1 MYLKIWYNKLM
12 AKKRGRKK
20 KAPEAKNTYE
30 VPNVFWKQVGA
41 VFMMVFAV
49 ILVAAWF
56 KPDNAKAIVVMHEWL
71 LMVFGYATYLLPFI
85 LIYLAVKIFRADGNN
100 LPTVVWFAS
109 VIMLILFC
117 GVFGA
122 PSYQSTNQ
130 TGGIVGNFM
139 NGLTVKNIGIGLSI
153 LIYVVLIVVTALF
166 MYAETPAQLFDKI
179 RNIFRAKTEEDS
191 ENARVMR
198 RNSGI
203 EDDDERPRRHLGLKV
218 NNSNAMAP
226 AEAEEKPKIAR
237 GLLRKKDNTKLEEAP
252 APAPATAPEPTA
264 LVAVNDINWKMPP
277 LTLLSKKRSPADPGD
292 TDKIAHI
299 IEDTLK
305 QFNIDVDVE
314 EANVGP
320 RITQYTLR
328 PPQGVKISKIATYD
342 KELALNLAK
351 SKIRIEAPIPGTRAV
366 GVEVENEKQGSVG
379 LHELLQSSEWQK
391 MIADKPL
398 AFTLGKDISGKT
410 VVGNLAKMPHLLIA
424 GTTGSGKSVMT
435 NTLIAS
441 MLYHNSPSD
450 LRLIIVDPKQVEMA
464 AYQDIPHLLTP
475 IITDAPKSLS
485 ALKWA
490 VNEMERRYTV
500 MAEERVKNIVDY
512 NAKMQKNGGKVTI
525 PDEDGNPQQH
535 NEGKMPYIV
544 VIVDEMADLM
554 MQVGKELEMMI
565 VRIAQKGRAAGIHL
579 VLATQ
584 RPEVKVVTGL
594 IKANIPGR
602 IAFAVNNNMDSRVM
616 LDMGGAEKLLGMGDM
631 LYLTTEMMGKPKRVQ
646 GAYVS
651 DEEIEN
657 LTNYLREQAPPN
669 YNDEVISQDVEAKGV
684 MGMGGD
690 SGMGGGDIERQA
702 AEIGIRARKMSTSL
716 LQRQLHIG
724 YGRAAAIIDH
734 LEEMGVV
741 GPAPGGSKPR
751 EVLITSM
758 DEYPG

>member
-1 MYLKIWYNKLM
+1 M

-41 VFMMVFAV
+41 VFMMLLAV
-49 ILVAAWF
+49 ILTAAWF
-56 KPDNAKAIVVMHEWL
+56 RPKSAAL
-71 LMVFGYATYLLPFI
+71 LTPMQNGLMYVLGYATYLLPFI
-85 LIYLAVKIFRADGNN
+85 LVYLAVKIFRAEGNN
-100 LPTVVWFAS
+100 LPTVVWIAS
-109 VIMLILFC
+109 VLLLLLFC

-122 PSYQSTNQ
+122 PSYGSTNH
-130 TGGIVGNFM
+130 TGGVIGNFM
-139 NGLTVKNIGIGLSI
+139 SEYTVKNIGAPLSI
-153 LIYVVLIVVTALF
+153 LIYVVLIVITALF
-166 MYAETPAQLFDKI
+166 MYAETPAQLFHKI
-179 RNIFRAKTEEDS
+179 QDIFRGTRNEEDS
-191 ENARVMR
+191 ENARIMR

-203 EDDDERPRRHLGLKV
+203 EDDEDRPRRRLGLKV
-218 NNSNAMAP
+218 NNSNTLA
-226 AEAEEKPKIAR
+226 AEEEKPKVAR
-237 GLLRKKDNTKLEEAP
+237 GLLRKKDNTKVEEAP
-252 APAPATAPEPTA
+252 APAPAAAPEPTA

-379 LHELLQSSEWQK
+379 LHELLQSNEWQK
-391 MIADKPL
+391 MIVDKPL
-398 AFTLGKDISGKT
+398 SFTLGKDISGNT

-490 VNEMERRYTV
+490 VNEMERRYSI

-512 NAKMQKNGGKVTI
+512 NAKMQRNGGKVTI

-734 LEEMGVV
+734 LEEIGVV

>member
-1 MYLKIWYNKLM
+1 M
-12 AKKRGRKK
+12 AKKRGRRK
-20 KAPEAKNTYE
+20 KAPEAKNRYE

-41 VFMMVFAV
+41 VFMMLLAV
-49 ILVAAWF
+49 VLVAAWF
-56 KPDNAKAIVVMHEWL
+56 KPQNAVALCAIQDFL
-71 LMVFGYATYLLPFI
+71 RSVFGYGTYVLPPI
-85 LIYLAVKIFRADGNN
+85 LIYLAVKIFRTDGNN
-100 LPTVVWFAS
+100 LSTAVWISSF
-109 VIMLILFC
+109 IMTLLLCCIL
-117 GVFGA
+117 GI
-122 PSYQSTNQ
+122 PSYGAKES
-130 TGGIVGNFM
+130 GYVAGFI
-139 NGLTVKNIGIGLSI
+139 NGYVVKALGVPVSV
-153 LIYVVLIVVTALF
+153 LIYVVLAVITGLF
-166 MYAETPAQLFDKI
+166 MYAETPAELFRKI
-179 RNIFRAKTEEDS
+179 GSIFHGTRNDEDS

-198 RNSGI
+198 RISGL
-203 EDDDERPRRHLGLKV
+203 DDDEAPRRRHAMGLRV
-218 NNSNAMAP
+218 NNANA
-226 AEAEEKPKIAR
+226 EEIEEKPKKKGGI
-237 GLLRKKDNTKLEEAP
+237 LRKRMPEEEKPAQAP
-252 APAPATAPEPTA
+252 AAAPAAEPGA
-264 LVAVNDINWKMPP
+264 LVAVNDPNWKMPP
-277 LTLLSKKRSPADPGD
+277 LSLLNKKRSPADPGD
-292 TDKIAHI
+292 TDRIAHI
-299 IEDTLK
+299 IEDTLQ

-328 PPQGVKISKIATYD
+328 PPAGVKISKIATYD

-379 LHELLQSSEWQK
+379 LHELLQSPEWTK
-391 MIADKPL
+391 NISDKPL
-398 AFTLGKDISGKT
+398 CFALGKDISGKT

-435 NTLIAS
+435 NTLLSS
-441 MLYHNSPSD
+441 MLYHNSPAD

-464 AYQDIPHLLTP
+464 AYEDIPHLLTP
-475 IITDAPKSLS
+475 IITDVTKSLS

-490 VNEMERRYTV
+490 VNEMERRYSI
-500 MAEERVKNIVDY
+500 MAKERVKNIVDY
-512 NAKMQKNGGKVTI
+512 NAKMEKNGGQVTI
-525 PDEDGNPQQH
+525 PDEDGNPQRH
-535 NEGKMPYIV
+535 DEGRMPYIV
-544 VIVDEMADLM
+544 VVVDEMADLM
-554 MQVGKELEMMI
+554 MQAGKELEFMI

-651 DEEIEN
+651 DSEIEN

-669 YNDEVISQDVEAKGV
+669 YNDEVISQDVSYKG
-684 MGMGGD
+684 MPGGG
-690 SGMGGGDIERQA
+690 SGAGDMGGGSGAGDIHRQA
-702 AEIGIRARKMSTSL
+702 AEIAVRARKLSTSL

-724 YGRAAAIIDH
+724 YGRAASIIDD
-734 LEEMGVV
+734 LEDMGVV

-751 EVLITSM
+751 EVLISSM
-758 DEYPG
+758 DEYPEQ

>member
-1 MYLKIWYNKLM
+1 MSEY
-12 AKKRGRKK
+12 
-20 KAPEAKNTYE
+20 
-30 VPNVFWKQVGA
+30 
-41 VFMMVFAV
+41 
-49 ILVAAWF
+49 
-56 KPDNAKAIVVMHEWL
+56 
-71 LMVFGYATYLLPFI
+71 
-85 LIYLAVKIFRADGNN
+85 
-100 LPTVVWFAS
+100 
-109 VIMLILFC
+109 
-117 GVFGA
+117 
-122 PSYQSTNQ
+122 
-130 TGGIVGNFM
+130 
-139 NGLTVKNIGIGLSI
+139 TVKNIGAPLSI
-153 LIYVVLIVVTALF
+153 LIYVVLIVITALF
-166 MYAETPAQLFDKI
+166 MYAETPAQLFHKI
-179 RNIFRAKTEEDS
+179 QNIFRGTRNEEDS
-191 ENARVMR
+191 ENARIMR

-203 EDDDERPRRHLGLKV
+203 EDDEDRPRRHLGLKV
-218 NNSNAMAP
+218 NNSNALA
-226 AEAEEKPKIAR
+226 AEEEKPKVAR
-237 GLLRKKDNTKLEEAP
+237 GLLRKKDNTKVEEAP
-252 APAPATAPEPTA
+252 APAPAAAPEPTA

-512 NAKMQKNGGKVTI
+512 NAKMQRNGGKVTI

-734 LEEMGVV
+734 LEEIGVV

>member
-1 MYLKIWYNKLM
+1 M

-20 KAPEAKNTYE
+20 KAPEAKNRYE

-41 VFMMVFAV
+41 VFMMLLAV
-49 ILVAAWF
+49 VLVAAWF
-56 KPDNAKAIVVMHEWL
+56 KPQGAVL
-71 LMVFGYATYLLPFI
+71 LSATQDFLLTVFGYATFLLPAI
-85 LIYLAVKIFRADGNN
+85 LIYLAIKIFRADGNN
-100 LPTVVWFAS
+100 LSTAVWISS
-109 VIMLILFC
+109 VIMIILFC
-117 GVFGA
+117 CIL
-122 PSYQSTNQ
+122 
-130 TGGIVGNFM
+130 GIPTYGSETSGFIGEFI
-139 NGLTVKNIGIGLSI
+139 NG
-153 LIYVVLIVVTALF
+153 YVVVALGKAVSVIVYLVLIVITALF
-166 MYAETPAQLFDKI
+166 MYAETPAELFRKI
-179 RNIFRAKTEEDS
+179 GEIFHGTRNHEDS

-198 RNSGI
+198 RLSNRN
-203 EDDDERPRRHLGLKV
+203 DDDEAPRHRHAMGLRV
-218 NNSNAMAP
+218 NNAN
-226 AEAEEKPKIAR
+226 AEEVEEQPKKR
-237 GLLRKKDNTKLEEAP
+237 GGLLRKRMPAEEKP
-252 APAPATAPEPTA
+252 APAPAAPAAEPSA
-264 LVAVNDINWKMPP
+264 LVAVNDPNWKMPP
-277 LTLLSKKRSPADPGD
+277 LSLLNKKRTPADPGD
-292 TDKIAHI
+292 TDRIAHI
-299 IEDTLK
+299 IEDTLQ

-328 PPQGVKISKIATYD
+328 PPAGVKISKIATYD

-379 LHELLQSSEWQK
+379 LHELLQSPEWTK
-391 MIADKPL
+391 NIADKPL
-398 AFTLGKDISGKT
+398 CFALGKDISGKT

-435 NTLIAS
+435 NTLLSS
-441 MLYHNSPSD
+441 MLYHNSPAD

-464 AYQDIPHLLTP
+464 AYEDIPHLLTP
-475 IITDAPKSLS
+475 IITDVTKSLS

-490 VNEMERRYTV
+490 VNEMERRYSI
-500 MAEERVKNIVDY
+500 MAKERVKNIVDY
-512 NAKMQKNGGKVTI
+512 NAKMEKNGGQVTI
-525 PDEDGNPQQH
+525 PDEDGNPQKH
-535 NEGKMPYIV
+535 DEGKMPYIV
-544 VIVDEMADLM
+544 VVVDEMADLM
-554 MQVGKELEMMI
+554 MQAGKELEFMI

-651 DEEIEN
+651 DSEIEN

-669 YNDEVISQDVEAKGV
+669 YNDEVISQEVSYKG
-684 MGMGGD
+684 MPGGGSGGD
-690 SGMGGGDIERQA
+690 MGGGSGSGDIHRQA
-702 AEIGIRARKMSTSL
+702 AEIAVRARKLSTSL

-724 YGRAAAIIDH
+724 YGRAASIIDD
-734 LEEMGVV
+734 LEDMGVV

-751 EVLITSM
+751 EVLISSM
-758 DEYPG
+758 DEYPEQ